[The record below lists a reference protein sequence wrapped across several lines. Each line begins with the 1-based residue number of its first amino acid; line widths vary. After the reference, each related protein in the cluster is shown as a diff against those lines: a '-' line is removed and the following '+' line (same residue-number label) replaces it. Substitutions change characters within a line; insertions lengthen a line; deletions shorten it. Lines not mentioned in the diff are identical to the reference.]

1 MAARARRCCPS
12 SWSASWRWCW
22 PTAWAWSRRG
32 LNEALGQV
40 SRVCLVV
47 AIAALGIKTSFEEL
61 VKLGWR
67 PMALMVAETLWLV
80 VIFAVYLCFLR

>member
-1 MAARARRCCPS
+1 LGVVTPK
-12 SWSASWRWCW
+12 
-22 PTAWAWSRRG
+22 

-40 SRVCLVV
+40 SRVCLVI

-67 PMALMVAETLWLV
+67 PMALMVIETLWLV
-80 VIFAVYLCFLR
+80 AIFAVYLCFIR